1 MYNTLK
7 IAIPMAGL
15 GTRLRPH
22 TWSKPKPLLH
32 VAGRTVL
39 DYVLDQFNTLPDPE
53 NVEYVFIVGP
63 QGDQVK
69 TFMEQRYPQKK
80 CHYVHQPQMRGQ
92 SDALYLARAYL
103 TGPMLMAFAD
113 TLVETN
119 LAFLT
124 SETAD
129 AIAWVKAV
137 SDPRRFGVA
146 QINAEGSVVRLVEK
160 PTNMSNNLV
169 VVGYYYFRSAEAL
182 MEAIEEQVRRNITLE
197 GEFFLTDAVNILLER
212 GARMRVHPVG
222 VWLDAGTPE
231 SLLDTNRYLLE
242 HGHDNSTQ
250 ASVRPGVAVIPPVFI
265 SPSAQV
271 DNSVIGPNVSVGDNC
286 NLNNAIVRNSILGD
300 GVQVSS
306 MILEDSLLGRN
317 VALEGQPARFDLG
330 DQSWVKT

>member
-1 MYNTLK
+1 MSKTLK

-22 TWSKPKPLLH
+22 TWSKPKSLLH

-39 DYVLDQFNTLPDPE
+39 DYVLDQFNSLPDPD

-80 CHYVHQPQMRGQ
+80 CHYVPQSQMRGQ
-92 SDALYLARAYL
+92 SDALYLAREFL
-103 TGPMLMAFAD
+103 SGPMLMTFVD

-119 LAFLT
+119 LSFLPT
-124 SETAD
+124 ETAD

-137 SDPRRFGVA
+137 PDPRRFGVA
-146 QINAEGSVVRLVEK
+146 QINAEGNVVRLVEK
-160 PTNMSNNLV
+160 PTDASNNLV

-182 MEAIEEQVRRNITLE
+182 MEAIHEQFERNITLK
-197 GEFFLTDAVNILLER
+197 GEFFLTDAINILLER

-231 SLLDTNRYLLE
+231 SLLETNRYLLE
-242 HGHDNSTQ
+242 HGHNNNTQ
-250 ASVRPGVAVIPPVFI
+250 AASRPGVAIIPPVFI

-271 DNSVIGPNVSVGDNC
+271 DNSVIGPNVSVGDDC
-286 NLNNAIVRNSILGD
+286 CLNNTIVRNSILGD
-300 GVQVSS
+300 GAQVTN

-317 VALEGQPARFDLG
+317 VALEGQPSRFDLG